1 MEKNLSTRILVQ
13 ETFRKNALG
22 LLSVAEVAGEEG
34 VRAVAA
40 FERTVGAENLKLSFF
55 RGFETLFPPDM
66 EELIARWRFILL
78 MGNILLYLH
87 LLLTCMQ
94 GKMASARSIT
104 KKMKELKI
112 NRYLTFHLLHPEMG
126 PDRIHPSRS
135 VFSSFSLENSG
146 FWMVL
151 GILDANASDF
161 LIFLSGTLGQADNI
175 LHSLSSQEHLKF
187 HSK

>member
-1 MEKNLSTRILVQ
+1 MLFGLEGINWKRTLLYSDSLQ

-78 MGNILLYLH
+78 MG
-87 LLLTCMQ
+87 
-94 GKMASARSIT
+94 
-104 KKMKELKI
+104 
-112 NRYLTFHLLHPEMG
+112 
-126 PDRIHPSRS
+126 
-135 VFSSFSLENSG
+135 
-146 FWMVL
+146 
-151 GILDANASDF
+151 
-161 LIFLSGTLGQADNI
+161 
-175 LHSLSSQEHLKF
+175 
-187 HSK
+187 

>member
-1 MEKNLSTRILVQ
+1 MLAEIQKGISLRGEILDRVYVKAGCVQSLDGTKVRTIFCCSVWRALIGKEPFYSDSLQ

-78 MGNILLYLH
+78 MG
-87 LLLTCMQ
+87 
-94 GKMASARSIT
+94 
-104 KKMKELKI
+104 
-112 NRYLTFHLLHPEMG
+112 
-126 PDRIHPSRS
+126 
-135 VFSSFSLENSG
+135 
-146 FWMVL
+146 
-151 GILDANASDF
+151 
-161 LIFLSGTLGQADNI
+161 
-175 LHSLSSQEHLKF
+175 
-187 HSK
+187 